1 MNKLF
6 TLAMAIVATFMLAS
20 CGSSKPTAVTSTV
33 EKTRSVEGDRV
44 VEETTV
50 MNGVEMI
57 ETLSEDGTKMIKRP
71 YRWFAGIGK
80 ANDKRMA
87 IEIAEHEA
95 RANVSR
101 SLETMVMA
109 TVEKGALVDNSVVQE
124 ALKSHW
130 KQISGNILTG
140 CEPIGAA
147 KVEYNKKTQMYTATA
162 KVGIRGDIYQQML
175 QKAASFKPTNL
186 SGKDLDQFIETNQ
199 TIIDAAK

>member
-1 MNKLF
+1 MPKNKKLYQ
-6 TLAMAIVATFMLAS
+6 LI
-20 CGSSKPTAVTSTV
+20 AV
-33 EKTRSVEGDRV
+33 EP
-44 VEETTV
+44 
-50 MNGVEMI
+50 MM
-57 ETLSEDGTKMIKRP
+57 TLSME
-71 YRWFAGIGK
+71 
-80 ANDKRMA
+80 
-87 IEIAEHEA
+87 ES
-95 RANVSR
+95 SR
-101 SLETMVMA
+101 LSAAYQSRLFMVMA

-175 QKAASFKPTNL
+175 QKAASFKPNNL